1 MTATPI
7 RWTQA
12 PAHFFALILLSL
24 SAFFALSSCN
34 ALPTGDSSHS
44 PQQTP
49 SKTSPQHTE
58 DPDEDIL
65 KGATRSTE
73 LESAINAPLSNT
85 SEIKAALSLASM
97 YAANFRGQGIK
108 IAILDNGFAGLDQSK
123 GKQLP
128 ATLQLDA
135 GTGNSAQETPHG
147 TKMAEIAWAL
157 ATGAPAWTKVS
168 QGPELLLLNANGF
181 SNFEHAVDA
190 AVKAGA
196 NIILY
201 SQVWEYGGNGD
212 GHGFINKVVKR
223 ATDAGILWLNA
234 AGNNGKSTWSGSL
247 IRKGEKVVLPYGGE
261 SLRLRV
267 SQAATPVKIV
277 LAWNDFQD
285 TPEYRTNQDLDLVV
299 EDCRGKEITSS
310 RLIQDGSSAEN
321 QEGHSAHA
329 REYVRATLEPGV
341 YCLKVLAK
349 SASFPATTRLRVS
362 VDGSEVELIDRNVD
376 HQLLIP
382 ADNPDVIVV
391 GASDVDYSATQGVPD
406 DTLSRGQGTPD
417 LSVPSKVKFGQDIE
431 IRGTSAATAIAAGA
445 LASWMS
451 ATGLRPDATQVR
463 AMLASGRLANRQ
475 GSWSASLWCHG
486 QQQGAETSCEGENA
500 PIGYVWAPPAL
511 FLSSSW

>member
-1 MTATPI
+1 MTAAPI
-7 RWTQA
+7 RSTKA
-12 PAHFFALILLSL
+12 PAHFFVLIFLHLA
-24 SAFFALSSCN
+24 AFS
-34 ALPTGDSSHS
+34 ALPSCSALPSDSSQN
-44 PQQTP
+44 PQQPP
-49 SKTSPQHTE
+49 SKTIPKQSE
-58 DPDEDIL
+58 DADGDIL

-85 SEIKAALSLASM
+85 SEITAALRLTSM
-97 YAANFRGQGIK
+97 HAANFRGQGVK
-108 IAILDNGFAGLDQSK
+108 IAVLDNGFAGLDQSK

-128 ATLQLDA
+128 STVQLDA

-168 QGPELLLLNANGF
+168 QGPELLLFNANGF
-181 SNFEHAVDA
+181 SNFEHSVDA
-190 AVKAGA
+190 AIKAGA

-212 GHGFINKVVKR
+212 GLGFINKVVKR

-247 IRKGEKVVLPYGGE
+247 MRKGDKVVLPYGGE

-267 SQAATPVKIV
+267 SQPATPVKIV
-277 LAWNDFQD
+277 LAWNDFRD
-285 TPEYRTNQDLDLVV
+285 TPEYRTNQDLDLIV
-299 EDCRGKEITSS
+299 EDCRGKEITAS
-310 RLIQDGSSAEN
+310 RLIQDGSNAEK

-329 REYVRATLEPGV
+329 REYVRTSLEPGV

-349 SASFPATTRLRVS
+349 STSLPATTRLRVT
-362 VDGSEVELIDRNVD
+362 VDGSEVELLDRNFD

-391 GASDVDYSATQGVPD
+391 GASDVDYSATQGLPD
-406 DTLSRGQGTPD
+406 DASSRGQGSPD

-445 LASWMS
+445 LANWMS
-451 ATGLRPDATQVR
+451 ATGLRPDAAQVR
-463 AMLASGRLANRQ
+463 AMLNGGRLANRQ
-475 GSWSASLWCHG
+475 GSWSATLWCHG
-486 QQQGAETSCEGENA
+486 QQQAAESSCDGENA
-500 PIGYVWAPPAL
+500 PVGYVWAPPAL